1 MNQPNDDHSPDLE
14 ERVKDLEQ
22 LFGKIIKNEED
33 LIKLSKRQTFNVREI
48 SGSVGN
54 LQLDVG
60 DLRERFDTVERKL
73 DKIDTAQGEHT
84 KRFDRIET
92 IMLQILDR
100 LPQPEGE

>member
-1 MNQPNDDHSPDLE
+1 MNQPNDKHPNLE
-14 ERVKDLEQ
+14 ERVADLEK
-22 LFGKIIKNEED
+22 LFGSIIENEQE
-33 LIKLSKRQTFNVREI
+33 LIKLSKRHTFNVREI

-60 DLRERFDTVERKL
+60 DLRERFDGMEHKI
-73 DKIDTAQGEHT
+73 DKIDAAQGEHS
-84 KRFDRIET
+84 KRFDKLET